1 MVVRGKTTMTM
12 MTTTKTKKTT
22 NDRKRGLGNGA
33 LGGKSTAS
41 FLLLSLLL
49 LGLTSNDSDARL
61 LQAAEAFVAPTG
73 RSGMKRSLHHQPRN
87 NNHHNNNNN
96 LGLQHDILLRRS
108 SRTKTVGS
116 VPLSL
121 PSSRLLAMQQQYQ
134 DQDQEQ
140 EQQNEVGG
148 NDETTD
154 VERLLM
160 DAERL
165 RLEAE
170 AMDANLTL
178 QKISALEEKLSNDA
192 WLKKQQGQTVKDLY
206 EELRR
211 LETKVSGPPD
221 STLRPEYSLGDK
233 IEQMRESASAS
244 ASASASVSNGAS
256 SSSWTGEAARENS
269 TSSYDGS
276 GSTSSTSST
285 SNQPKNRNLP
295 PMAGFD
301 DDDLKLYVPVAEDVN
316 RMAPEA
322 ALDERIGLFRDA
334 PELQEHFKE
343 KIQRLI
349 VGPLEEMQELETLKQ
364 EYFES
369 SSSKEKEALLKRIKQ
384 LEAKVEENNIGS
396 GIGNDDSGSGG
407 IGYSDNILIPSDKF
421 PPLTENELEERYE
434 TIKAL
439 PDILVAVYLQRNG
452 LYELP
457 DTYKTINLEV
467 GSGGISVKVDAKNT
481 SATKKKENNNNAY
494 SEGSQDVV
502 ENNENNENNE
512 NGSSDANQ
520 IPGTDGSADTSFD
533 LYENLKLAIQ
543 LDYYDLQMQLLNQA
557 RVIPL
562 NDDMR
567 EEFIAAY
574 RSLPPQ
580 VREQYV
586 VDKLGID
593 NLDASTITSD
603 EDEDIEKVL
612 KEVLQPMDEP
622 FAAFS
627 QAAGRG
633 NQEQTVVPPEYND
646 VEFVDRSRYL
656 EEFFPAVAALEEGR
670 PTQEDVDLFV
680 ADCLN
685 GSGKKSFMVTSKPE
699 RVIGGYYIRG
709 ANQMGATE
717 EDPKTVN
724 ERLVEEVYER
734 LQNHPTL
741 KDKIDFF
748 YISDPSPPS
757 DEDLELEVNLN
768 PLFMVTTKDPKTM
781 YNLSSPLTKTAVTV
795 SGLLSTFLFSIGSV
809 VLNPQINASIEK
821 ALDSVST
828 SASSTVY
835 IDIDW
840 FFNLCIP
847 LYFSFLSIIFAH
859 ELGHRIVA
867 SIYKFDIGFP
877 NVVPSLSTGLA
888 GAITPLKSPP
898 PSKKALF
905 DFAIAGPLAGLAVSI
920 GLLFVGLDL
929 TRQMGLDTN
938 FPVLPVDLVRASSL
952 GGGMA
957 QYFLGKYTLLTDQG
971 PGAFIELHPFAVSGL
986 IGCLTNALALLPL
999 GHTDGGRISLAM
1011 FGRRGAF
1018 VVKLFT
1024 TLILTASGLFGLDEV
1039 NILLAYVVFTLVWQ
1053 RELESPLRNEVDE
1066 LSFSRGL
1073 VGIVT
1078 AVMVGLILIPMTS

>member
-1 MVVRGKTTMTM
+1 MVVRGKTTTA
-12 MTTTKTKKTT
+12 TTKAT

-49 LGLTSNDSDARL
+49 LGLTGNDSDTRL

-73 RSGMKRSLHHQPRN
+73 GSGMKRSLHHNHNN
-87 NNHHNNNNN
+87 NNHHNNHHN

-134 DQDQEQ
+134 DQEQEQ

-148 NDETTD
+148 NGETTD

-192 WLKKQQGQTVKDLY
+192 WLKKQEGQTVKDLY

-244 ASASASVSNGAS
+244 VSNGAS

-269 TSSYDGS
+269 TSGYDGR
-276 GSTSSTSST
+276 SSSS

-396 GIGNDDSGSGG
+396 GIGNDGSGSGG

-467 GSGGISVKVDAKNT
+467 GSGGINVKVDAKNT
-481 SATKKKENNNNAY
+481 SATNNNDNTNNNNAN

-502 ENNENNENNE
+502 ENNENNE

-562 NDDMR
+562 NDGMR
-567 EEFIAAY
+567 EEFITAY

-627 QAAGRG
+627 QAAVRG
-633 NQEQTVVPPEYND
+633 NQEQTAVPPEYND

-709 ANQMGATE
+709 ANQIVATE

-809 VLNPQINASIEK
+809 VLNPQINTSIEK

-867 SIYKFDIGFP
+867 SIYKFDIGLP

-957 QYFLGKYTLLTDQG
+957 QYFLGKYTLLADQG

-1039 NILLAYVVFTLVWQ
+1039 NMLLAYVVFTLVWQ